1 MRTAHEL
8 VMEARSRIVELPLA
22 EAATW
27 RPDGVLVV
35 DVREPEEYA
44 VAHIPGAVNLP
55 RGVLE
60 FRLEAEPG
68 LADRQR
74 PVLLY
79 CQTSACAALAALSL
93 LQMGY
98 GTVCSIAG
106 GFDDWLAAGLPVE
119 RPASLSRQWAAKKR
133 EGQ

>member
-1 MRTAHEL
+1 MRSAHDL
-8 VMEARSRIVELPLA
+8 VREARSRIVELPLA

-35 DVREPEEYA
+35 DVREPAEYA
-44 VAHIPGAVNLP
+44 AGHVPGALNLP

-60 FRLEAEPG
+60 FRLEAVPEW
-68 LADRQR
+68 AKRQR

-79 CQTSACAALAALSL
+79 CQTSNCAALAALSL

-98 GTVCSIAG
+98 STVRSIAG
-106 GFDDWLAAGLPVE
+106 GFDDWVAAGLPVE
-119 RPASLSRQWAAKKR
+119 KPAPPAPH
-133 EGQ
+133 

>member
-1 MRTAHEL
+1 MKSAQEL
-8 VMEARSRIVELPLA
+8 VLEARSRIVELPLA

-35 DVREPEEYA
+35 DVREPVEYGA
-44 VAHIPGAVNLP
+44 GHVPGAINLP

-60 FRLEAEPG
+60 FRLEASPEW
-68 LADRQR
+68 ANRHR

-79 CQTSACAALAALSL
+79 CQTSNCAALAAQSL

-98 GTVCSIAG
+98 TTVRSIAG
-106 GFDDWLAAGLPVE
+106 GFDDWVAAGLPIEHVP
-119 RPASLSRQWAAKKR
+119 RAS
-133 EGQ
+133 

>member
-1 MRTAHEL
+1 MRTAQDL
-8 VMEARSRIVELPLA
+8 VREARSRIDELPLA

-35 DVREPEEYA
+35 DVREPMEYA
-44 VAHIPGAVNLP
+44 AGHVPGAVNLP

-60 FRLEAEPG
+60 FRLEAAPE
-68 LADRQR
+68 LANRQR

-79 CQTSACAALAALSL
+79 CQTSACAALSAMSL

-98 GTVCSIAG
+98 TTVRSIAG
-106 GFDDWLAAGLPVE
+106 GFDDWIAAGLPVE
-119 RPASLSRQWAAKKR
+119 KNPPSSSA
-133 EGQ
+133 

>member
-1 MRTAHEL
+1 MRTAQDL
-8 VMEARSRIVELPLA
+8 VREARSRIVELPLP

-35 DVREPEEYA
+35 DVREPTEYA
-44 VAHIPGAVNLP
+44 AGHVPGAVNLP

-60 FRLEAEPG
+60 FQLEASPE
-68 LADRQR
+68 LANRHR

-79 CQTSACAALAALSL
+79 CQTSACAALAAQSL

-98 GTVCSIAG
+98 TTVCSIAG

-119 RPASLSRQWAAKKR
+119 KPAPASTR
-133 EGQ
+133 